1 MARRR
6 ILWLWKSRGNVRV
19 FFIYSYLK
27 DSAFTAVKRDAN
39 GFKLGEEPIYS
50 TANRLAPD

>member
-27 DSAFTAVKRDAN
+27 DSAFTAVKRAES
-39 GFKLGEEPIYS
+39 FKLGEEPIYS